1 MNTLKGSGRVHKLI
15 RDLKGDR
22 DSGGVMTNTE
32 IFKAPEVTVNQAMVP
47 IPSQRSW

>member
-1 MNTLKGSGRVHKLI
+1 MNPGDGLPNEHAKGIGKSPQLI

-32 IFKAPEVTVNQAMVP
+32 IFKAP
-47 IPSQRSW
+47 R